1 MIRLLPI
8 LLIGLLA
15 ACGQKGALYLPP
27 EAKPAQTPAATTPD
41 AGAAQP
47 ASPDAPVNATPA
59 SSGG

>member
-27 EAKPAQTPAATTPD
+27 EAKPAPAPATATPEPS
-41 AGAAQP
+41 
-47 ASPDAPVNATPA
+47 ASPSAGTR
-59 SSGG
+59 